1 MTAGSRPSLRSRVCP
16 GSSKS
21 AFLYGHTD
29 MFPAWRHQLRT
40 ARRAVADGRWDEA
53 AALLG
58 GGELR
63 EFLPAKQLSQEL
75 AGRLV
80 ERARTRID
88 GGQSQAGWRDLHEA
102 ARLGA
107 AESDIAEVRRRQ
119 AAERLARAIGFL
131 AKGDAAAA
139 KTELHRMD
147 ERNLGGNE
155 RRAWQ
160 MIAQHIENAEQRAV
174 RGELTVAV
182 ELLERAQRLIPQ
194 ESGAA
199 VLARLSQRTEQL
211 RTDAPRLQALDAR
224 LHAAIAA
231 ADWTEALSAAEAV
244 LELAPQHTA
253 ARQARHG
260 AWKAV
265 GMDVTRAYRPAD
277 ARARGPA
284 RQALADTHVGPR
296 SAKADTVTER
306 KPGKRLVAWI
316 DAVGGFLVCLGDEIV
331 LGQPAADGSVDV
343 PLLADLSRRH
353 AIIRRDAEA
362 YVLTPLQRTL
372 VDGRQVTESVVL
384 RDKSLIRLGD
394 AVELRF
400 RKPHALSNTAVL
412 EIVSHHRTEPAVDGI
427 VLMSES
433 CILGPQAHSHVRC
446 RQWTSDM
453 VLFRR
458 GDQLMC
464 RTQAPVEV
472 DGQTCVGQ
480 ALVSGNCRIESE
492 EFALSLEEI

>member
-1 MTAGSRPSLRSRVCP
+1 
-16 GSSKS
+16 
-21 AFLYGHTD
+21 

-107 AESDIAEVRRRQ
+107 AEADIAEVRRRQ

-131 AKGDAAAA
+131 AKGDVAAA

-155 RRAWQ
+155 RREWQ

-174 RGELTVAV
+174 RGEMTVAV

-194 ESGAA
+194 ESGAT
-199 VLARLSQRTEQL
+199 VLTRLSQRTEQL
-211 RTDAPRLQALDAR
+211 RADAPRLQALDAR
-224 LHAAIAA
+224 LHASIAA
-231 ADWTEALSAAEAV
+231 ADWTAALSAAEAV

-253 ARQARHG
+253 ARQARHR

-362 YVLTPLQRTL
+362 YVLT
-372 VDGRQVTESVVL
+372 ESVVL

-480 ALVSGNCRIESE
+480 TAVGGNCRIESE